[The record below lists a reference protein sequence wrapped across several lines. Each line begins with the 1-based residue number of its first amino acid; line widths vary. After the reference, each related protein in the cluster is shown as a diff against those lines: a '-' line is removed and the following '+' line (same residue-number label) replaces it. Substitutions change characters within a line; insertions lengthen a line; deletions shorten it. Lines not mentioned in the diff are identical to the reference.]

1 MANEELKAY
10 FKKVGI
16 KHYQIADA
24 LGIIDTAFSKM
35 LRKPFDTKTDTKL
48 RMLADELAEGKK
60 NSVYVYDAKKC
71 LGLSNAGKT
80 NSFIRGCIDDSGLKY
95 YEVADELGI
104 SSTKL
109 SKLLRTPLSD
119 EWENAVFQAV
129 QRASLKKEVE
139 EGRSKNE

>member
-24 LGIIDTAFSKM
+24 LGI
-35 LRKPFDTKTDTKL
+35 RKPFDTKTNTKL

-60 NSVYVYDAKKC
+60 NSAYVYDAKKC

-95 YEVADELGI
+95 YEVADE
-104 SSTKL
+104 
-109 SKLLRTPLSD
+109 RR
-119 EWENAVFQAV
+119 NA
-129 QRASLKKEVE
+129 K
-139 EGRSKNE
+139 

>member
-35 LRKPFDTKTDTKL
+35 LRKPFDTKTNTKL

-60 NSVYVYDAKKC
+60 
-71 LGLSNAGKT
+71 

-95 YEVADELGI
+95 YEVADE
-104 SSTKL
+104 
-109 SKLLRTPLSD
+109 RR
-119 EWENAVFQAV
+119 NA
-129 QRASLKKEVE
+129 K
-139 EGRSKNE
+139 